1 MLNALLVALIVL
13 FLSACGGS
21 GNSETTSGDI
31 KAYLI
36 PLYSYPVG
44 SYQSEW
50 ERLYQLST
58 SKRVFV
64 IVNVSNGPGKEKD
77 LNFENA
83 INRLKSK
90 GYKVVGYIKTSYG
103 EKDINQVKSEID
115 SWLEFYGNKID
126 GFFLDEVSNTLDKYQ
141 YYENISRYVRSK
153 DKLIILN
160 PGTNIPL
167 EFFNLADK
175 IVVFENSKSV
185 FFSFIYHDYRRI
197 DPERVCTIV
206 YDVSSKDEAER
217 IKAKS
222 LENNSHCVYLLQG
235 NSYFVLSQYID

>member
-1 MLNALLVALIVL
+1 MALIVL

-21 GNSETTSGDI
+21 GNSETTSRDI

-50 ERLYQLST
+50 ERLYQLRT

-64 IVNVSNGPGKEKD
+64 IVNVSNGPGEEKD

-83 INRLKSK
+83 INHLKSK
-90 GYKVVGYIKTSYG
+90 GYKVVGYIATSYG

-126 GFFLDEVSNTLDKYQ
+126 GFFLDEVSNRLDKYQ

-160 PGTNIPL
+160 PGTNTPL

-175 IVVFENSKSV
+175 IVVFENSTSA
-185 FFSFIYHDYRRI
+185 FFSFIYDDYRRTN
-197 DPERVCTIV
+197 PERVCTIV
-206 YDVSSKDEAER
+206 YDVASREEAER

-222 LENNSHCVYLLQG
+222 LENNSQCVYLLQG
-235 NSYFVLSQYID
+235 DSYFVLSQYID